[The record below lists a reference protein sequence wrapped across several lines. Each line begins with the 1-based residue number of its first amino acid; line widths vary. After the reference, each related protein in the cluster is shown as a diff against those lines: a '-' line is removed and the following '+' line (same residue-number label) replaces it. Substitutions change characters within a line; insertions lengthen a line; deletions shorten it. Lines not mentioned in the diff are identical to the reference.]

1 MSYDYIRNGWY
12 CAGFT
17 HEITTQPRAI
27 RVMDEPIVLYRQH
40 NGQPVA
46 LADRCPHRFAPLS
59 MGKVCDDRIECPYHG
74 LRFDQSGACVHNPHG
89 NHAIPKAAKVKA
101 YPLVERDT
109 IAWIWMG
116 DPVLADPSTILDLRD
131 FFALDTH
138 SIVYGYYS
146 LRAHYELV
154 LDNLM
159 DLSHAPYIH
168 KGSLSNGEA
177 DMLKMR
183 VEMKQEGQQVTAY
196 HLVDKS
202 APSPQFAPFWKG
214 ESIVDFRANMH
225 WSPPCSL
232 QLDVGITD
240 VGRPAAE
247 GIYLHFVHL
256 LTPVSATE
264 THYFFAASRNYEVG
278 NDMVGNIIQK
288 NILAAFVNE
297 DEPMIEAVQGR
308 MNGPDLLAQNPVLL
322 AGDAPGVR
330 VRRILEQMRQREV
343 RT

>member
-1 MSYDYIRNGWY
+1 
-12 CAGFT
+12 
-17 HEITTQPRAI
+17 
-27 RVMDEPIVLYRQH
+27 
-40 NGQPVA
+40 
-46 LADRCPHRFAPLS
+46 
-59 MGKVCDDRIECPYHG
+59 
-74 LRFDQSGACVHNPHG
+74 
-89 NHAIPKAAKVKA
+89 
-101 YPLVERDT
+101 
-109 IAWIWMG
+109 
-116 DPVLADPSTILDLRD
+116 
-131 FFALDTH
+131 
-138 SIVYGYYS
+138 
-146 LRAHYELV
+146 LV

-168 KGSLSNGEA
+168 KGSLSNGED

-202 APSPQFAPFWKG
+202 APSPQFAPFWKRG
-214 ESIVDFRANMH
+214 SVVDFRANMY

-256 LTPVSATE
+256 LTPISQTE
-264 THYFFAASRNYEVG
+264 THYFFAASRNFEVG
-278 NDMVGNIIQK
+278 NDMVSNVMQK

-297 DEPMIEAVQGR
+297 DKPFIEAVQGR
-308 MNGPDLLAQNPVLL
+308 MNGPDLLAHNPVFL

-343 RT
+343 SP